1 MFVHPLSS
9 VDYLQMYTYRCTTTH
24 LSGLPTTVHMFV
36 QPLTTVDYLQLYMF
50 VHSHTSVE
58 YIQLYICLCIHSVQ
72 WITYNCTYACTTT
85 HYSGLSPTVHMLVQP
100 LTTVDYLQLYICLY
114 SHSLQWIISNCTYV
128 CTFTHFS
135 GLSSTLHKVRIT
147 TYFGGLSPPVYK
159 HLKIQS
165 GSYIICANSLT
176 NIFLVKG

>member
-1 MFVHPLSS
+1 
-9 VDYLQMYTYRCTTTH
+9 
-24 LSGLPTTVHMFV
+24 
-36 QPLTTVDYLQLYMF
+36 VDYLQLY
-50 VHSHTSVE
+50 
-58 YIQLYICLCIHSVQ
+58 ICLYNHSLQ
-72 WITYNCTYACTTT
+72 WIISNCTYACTAT
-85 HYSGLSPTVHMLVQP
+85 HYSGLSPTVHVCTFTHFSGIHPTVHLFVQP

-114 SHSLQWIISNCTYV
+114 NHSLQWIISNCTYACTATHYSGLSPTVHV

-135 GLSSTLHKVRIT
+135 GLSSTVHKVRIT

>member
-1 MFVHPLSS
+1 MR
-9 VDYLQMYTYRCTTTH
+9 D
-24 LSGLPTTVHMFV
+24 
-36 QPLTTVDYLQLYMF
+36 TVDYLK
-50 VHSHTSVE
+50 
-58 YIQLYICLCIHSVQ
+58 LYICLYIHSVQWIISYFTCLYIHSVQ
-72 WITYNCTYACTTT
+72 WITSKCT
-85 HYSGLSPTVHMLVQP
+85 HIFVKP
-100 LTTVDYLQLYICLY
+100 LTSVDYLQLFICLY
-114 SHSLQWIISNCTYV
+114 NHSLQWIISNCTYV

-135 GLSSTLHKVRIT
+135 ELFSTVHKVRIT